1 MKIDIQCHCF
11 PEQVIQRL
19 ERRTD
24 FPRVVRADGMTKL
37 LVSPTTVWPIPPG
50 MNDFPL
56 KLEIMDKTGVDV
68 QVLSLNVP
76 GPERLQGP
84 EADELARVAHDA
96 LAEAIQH
103 RPDRFWGI
111 ATLGFHDMDASLR
124 ELDRAVKT
132 LGFKAVQLFSNLRGK
147 GLDDPFL
154 HPFYARCQEM
164 NLPIF
169 LHPTVPVMEAA
180 AAEYH
185 LNAMV
190 GFLFDTTLAAL
201 RLIFS
206 GTLEKF
212 PRLTFVLPH
221 VGSTI
226 PYLMGR
232 IDHLSGFLPG
242 GRQHISKAP
251 SEYFKRFYVDSVAS
265 YQPAIDY
272 CYNLVGAD
280 RILFGTDYP
289 WVPVELS
296 NALVEGMPI
305 SKEERE
311 KIFGGNALRL
321 LRKQP

>member
-1 MKIDIQCHCF
+1 MKIDIQCHCV
-11 PEQVIQRL
+11 PQPVLDRL
-19 ERRTD
+19 ERRTEI
-24 FPRVVRADGMTKL
+24 PRVVRSDGLTKL
-37 LVSPTTVWPIPPG
+37 VVSPSTAWPVPPG
-50 MNDFPL
+50 MNDMVM
-56 KLEIMDKTGVDV
+56 KLEVMDKTGVDV

-76 GPERLQGP
+76 GPERIEGP
-84 EADELARVAHDA
+84 EADEMARIAHDG
-96 LAEAIQH
+96 LADLIQK

-111 ATLGFHDMDASLR
+111 ATLGFDDMDASLR
-124 ELDRAVKT
+124 ELDRAINV
-132 LGFKAVQLFSNLRGK
+132 LGFKGVQLYSNVRGK

-154 HPFYARCQEM
+154 TPFYARCQELD
-164 NLPIF
+164 LPIF
-169 LHPTVPVMEAA
+169 MHPTVPVMEAA
-180 AAEYH
+180 AADYH

-272 CYNLVGAD
+272 CYRLTGAK
-280 RILFGTDYP
+280 RILFGSDYP

-305 SKEERE
+305 TQEERE
-311 KIFGGNALRL
+311 LIYSGNALRL
-321 LRKQP
+321 LRK

>member
-11 PEQVIQRL
+11 PEPVIRRL
-19 ERRTD
+19 ERRAE

-37 LVSPTTVWPIPPG
+37 VVSPTTVWPMPPG
-50 MNDFPL
+50 MNDL
-56 KLEIMDKTGVDV
+56 AIKLEAMDKNGVDV

-76 GPERLQGP
+76 GPERIEGP
-84 EADELARVAHDA
+84 EADELARIAHDA
-96 LAEAIQH
+96 LAEVIQG

-124 ELDRAVKT
+124 ELDRAVNT
-132 LGFKAVQLFSNLRGK
+132 LGFKAVQLFSNIRGR
-147 GLDDPFL
+147 GLDDPAL
-154 HPFYARCQEM
+154 HPFYARCQELS
-164 NLPIF
+164 LPIF

-180 AAEYH
+180 ASDYH

-201 RLIFS
+201 RLILS

-212 PRLTFVLPH
+212 PRLTLVLPH

-226 PYLMGR
+226 PYLLGR
-232 IDHLSGFLPG
+232 IDHLSNFLPG
-242 GRQHISKAP
+242 GRQHITRAP
-251 SEYFKRFYVDSVAS
+251 SEYFKRFYVDSVS
-265 YQPAIDY
+265 SFQPAINY
-272 CYNLVGAD
+272 CYSLTGAD

-296 NALVEGMPI
+296 KGLVDGMPI
-305 SKEERE
+305 PQDEKEL
-311 KIFGGNALRL
+311 IYSGNALRL
-321 LRKQP
+321 LRK